1 MKKSLLTFCLLF
13 FAMVSLAQK
22 RQITGQVL
30 GAKNDTII
38 GAVIT
43 QKGTTNAVMSD
54 VNGNYTLSVPDTANV
69 TLVISLVGYGDKEI
83 NVGLQTTAG
92 SVILEEDAKL
102 LEDVVIVGYG
112 VTKKSDLTG
121 AVTSFKGDELKQTPT
136 TNVME
141 SVQGKAPGV
150 DITRSSGSAGA
161 KINVT
166 VRGNRSI
173 NAGNNPLYIVDGV
186 QYTDI
191 QDINSNDIQSM
202 EVLKDASSTAIYGSR
217 GSNGVI
223 IITTKRGAA
232 GATRV
237 FVNSYMGVST
247 VAGYPEVR
255 NGEQYVALRRE
266 ANRTLGL
273 WNSTADD
280 SKIFNTT
287 EMQNIANG
295 TETSFADKLL
305 HNGLQQDFQVGISG
319 GTERLKSY
327 FSLDYFNEKGLL
339 KMDELKRYT
348 GRVNLDFQVNKYFK
362 VGTQTQF
369 TYYNQDKRANALGL
383 AAKINPLTEAYDAN
397 GEIIVYPLQGKDIN
411 PLIDEEKDAAVNNS
425 TVLRIFPTVYAE
437 IAPFKG
443 FTARTNLSLNLGQT
457 RQGIYNASNS
467 VTRNGAYSQS
477 SIANTNTNNLNWQA
491 ILNYTKQV
499 KEHSFVFTAISEIVS
514 NKTEG
519 YSAIGQNQ
527 LVSSQGFYN
536 LSGNT
541 QNISI
546 NSNYV
551 KNVLTSFAGR
561 INYSFKNR
569 YLLTV
574 TARTDGAS
582 QLAEG
587 NKWDYFPSVA
597 AGWRLTEEKFLKTQ
611 KLFSNIKLRASY
623 GISGNASVAAYSSQN
638 TLTRVPF
645 AFGDNVAT
653 GFAYNS
659 KIGNPNLKWEK
670 SNTLDIGL
678 DFGILKDRITG
689 TIDVYDTRTN
699 DLLLDRVLP
708 SSTGVSL
715 VTQNVGKTRNRGLEI
730 ALTGVNIQ
738 KKNFTWSTTITYSK
752 NKEEILELVDNVKVL
767 NIDASSSNPRYL
779 VVGSPV
785 SSFYDYEKLG
795 IWQLDQATEAASFGQ
810 KPGDIHVKDQN
821 GDGKINTEDR
831 VVVGST
837 VPKFSAGINNEFKYK
852 NWDLS
857 FYIYARVGQMFN
869 YNNPVG
875 EDGTNTTQYIYDPRG
890 IENGLSTLEYWTP
903 ENPTNE
909 LPRPNGNL
917 TYSSLQYF
925 STVGYTDGSFVKLRN
940 VTLGYT
946 FPQNVTKKLKLQRLK
961 VYVTGKNLITLS
973 KVKNYDPEMSG
984 NLSNPTVRLFVGG
997 INLEF

>member
-1 MKKSLLTFCLLF
+1 MKKSLLIFCLSF
-13 FAMVSLAQK
+13 ITIVSMAQK

-30 GAKNDTII
+30 GAKNDTLI
-38 GAVIT
+38 GVVVT
-43 QKGTTNAVMSD
+43 QKGTTNAAMTD
-54 VNGNYTLSVPDTANV
+54 IYGNYSLSVPDTANV
-69 TLVISLVGYGDKEI
+69 TLVVSLVGYREKEI
-83 NVGLQTTAG
+83 PVGLQTAVG
-92 SVILEEDAKL
+92 SVTLDEDAKI

-121 AVTSFKGDELKQTPT
+121 AVTSFKGDEIKQTPT
-136 TNVME
+136 TNIME

-173 NAGNNPLYIVDGV
+173 NAGNTPLYIVDGV

-191 QDINSNDIQSM
+191 QDINPNDIQSM

-223 IITTKRGAA
+223 IVTTKRGAA
-232 GATRV
+232 GTTRV
-237 FVNSYMGVST
+237 FVNSYTGVST
-247 VAGYPEVR
+247 VAGYPRMR
-255 NGEQYVALRRE
+255 NGKEYVDLRRE
-266 ANRTLGL
+266 ANRTTGL
-273 WNSTADD
+273 WKSTADD
-280 SKIFNTT
+280 SKIFNTV
-287 EMQNIANG
+287 EMGYIADG
-295 TETSFADKLL
+295 TETNFTDELL
-305 HNGLQQDFQVGISG
+305 HNGLQQDFQAAVSG
-319 GTERLKSY
+319 GTDRLKSY
-327 FSLDYFNEKGLL
+327 LSLDYFNEKGLL
-339 KMDELKRYT
+339 KMDQLKRYT
-348 GRVNLDFQVNKYFK
+348 GRVNLDFQVNRFFK
-362 VGTQTQF
+362 VGTQTQL
-369 TYYNQDKRANALGL
+369 TYYNQSRRANPLGL
-383 AAKINPLTEAYDAN
+383 AAKINPLTEIYDAN
-397 GEIIVYPLQGKDIN
+397 GDIIVYPLQGKDIN

-425 TVLRIFPTVYAE
+425 NVLRVFPTIYAE
-437 IAPFKG
+437 VSPFKN
-443 FTARTNLSLNLGQT
+443 FTARTNLSMNLGQT
-457 RQGIYNASNS
+457 RQGIYNASYS
-467 VTRNGAYSQS
+467 VTRNGGYSQS

-499 KEHSFVFTAISEIVS
+499 KDHSFVFTGISEIVR
-514 NKTEG
+514 NQTEG

-527 LVSSQGFYN
+527 LLASQQFYN

-561 INYSFKNR
+561 INYNFKNR

-587 NKWDYFPSVA
+587 HQWDYFPSLA
-597 AGWRLTEEKFLKTQ
+597 AGWRLTEERFMKNQ
-611 KLFSNIKLRASY
+611 KVVSNLKLRASY

-659 KIGNPNLKWEK
+659 KIGNPDLRWEK
-670 SNTLDIGL
+670 STTLDIGV

-689 TIDVYDTRTN
+689 TIDVYDTHTN
-699 DLLLDRVLP
+699 DLILDRVLP
-708 SSTGVSL
+708 ASTGVSL
-715 VTQNVGKTRNRGLEI
+715 VTENVGKTRNRGIEVGI
-730 ALTGVNIQ
+730 TGVNIQ
-738 KKNFTWSTTITYSK
+738 KKNFTWSTTLSYSK
-752 NKEEILELVDNVKVL
+752 NKEEILELVGGVSVL
-767 NIDASSSNPRYL
+767 NIDASSSNPRFL

-785 SSFYDYEKLG
+785 NSYYDYEKVG
-795 IWQLDQATEAASFGQ
+795 IWQLDQADEAATFGQ
-810 KPGDIHVKDQN
+810 KPGDVHVKDQN
-821 GDGKINTEDR
+821 GDGKITTDDR
-831 VVVGST
+831 KVVGST
-837 VPKFSAGINNEFKYK
+837 VPKFTAGLNNEFKYK

-869 YNNPVG
+869 YNNPIG
-875 EDGTNTTQYIYDPRG
+875 EDGTSGTQYIYDPRG
-890 IENGLSTLEYWTP
+890 IENGLSTLQYWTP

-909 LPRPNGNL
+909 LPRPNANL
-917 TYSSLQYF
+917 TYSSMQYF

-940 VTLGYT
+940 VSIGYT
-946 FPQNVTKKLKLQRLK
+946 FPERMTKKIKIQRLK
-961 VYVTGKNLITLS
+961 LYVTGKNLITLS
-973 KVKNYDPEMSG
+973 KVKSYDPEMSG
-984 NLSNPTVRLFVGG
+984 NLGNPTVRLFVGG
-997 INLEF
+997 INIEF

>member
-43 QKGTTNAVMSD
+43 QKGTTNAAMSD